1 MLCISVLKRYP
12 LILLKSFYQG
22 GGEFYVLII
31 VGIFMLQFNVE
42 NLLNKKPKV
51 YLFHSGKTHNNN
63 LLLMD
68 YQLG

>member
-12 LILLKSFYQG
+12 LILLKSFYRG

-31 VGIFMLQFNVE
+31 VGIQFNVE
-42 NLLNKKPKV
+42 NELNKKHKV